1 MGHLHILMT
10 FCLTLLRPFRMMMA
24 DAKPKSSRGRKPTL
38 TDSGRKRKKKETNA
52 LINRSRVYVG
62 EQYNRWNELK
72 KTLRLQTHSEVAKV
86 LLDRYVHGVVLV
98 KKMYIK
104 EISSSLYNVSLFS
117 ISFGMDLSVVIP
129 IHVHL

>member
-1 MGHLHILMT
+1 
-10 FCLTLLRPFRMMMA
+10 MA
-24 DAKPKSSRGRKPTL
+24 DAKPKSSRGRKPKL

-72 KTLRLQTHSEVAKV
+72 TTLRLQTHSEVAKV

-98 KKMYIK
+98 RNCIK
-104 EISSSLYNVSLFS
+104 YISSSLNNVSLFS
-117 ISFGMDLSVVIP
+117 I
-129 IHVHL
+129 